1 MIMINTSY
9 RETRHVCDSQTNQRF
24 EIPPPIV
31 VYADF
36 ESAIDDNYKHKPIML
51 SCLAVSRIPAI
62 QTHLRSSMNHTRK
75 NEIRSFIEYQL
86 QLQVSVKKYLFD
98 ELPFR
103 KYFQGR

>member
-51 SCLAVSRIPAI
+51 FCLAVSRIPAI

-75 NEIRSFIEYQL
+75 KEIRSFIEYQL

-103 KYFQGR
+103 KHFQGR

>member
-51 SCLAVSRIPAI
+51 FCLAVSRIPAI
-62 QTHLRSSMNHTRK
+62 Q
-75 NEIRSFIEYQL
+75 IQL
-86 QLQVSVKKYLFD
+86 KVFHEPHEK
-98 ELPFR
+98 
-103 KYFQGR
+103 